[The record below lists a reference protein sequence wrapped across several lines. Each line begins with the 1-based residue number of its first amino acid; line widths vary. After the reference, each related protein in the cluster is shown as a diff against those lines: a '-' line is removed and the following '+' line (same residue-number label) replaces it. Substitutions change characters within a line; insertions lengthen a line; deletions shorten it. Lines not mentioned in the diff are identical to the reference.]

1 MYQTLLE
8 ISSYSVGIG
17 AVIGMVRFK
26 KVDRAYLPFILLLWV
41 GLLNEIITVVS
52 IDLFKSNAVTSN
64 IYVLVESLL
73 ILWFFKNLRLGR
85 KNNKRFHFVALLF
98 IAVWITDNFF
108 ISRITRFS
116 SYFRILYNFITVLMS
131 IHMIN
136 RLILDERSGLIKNS
150 VFLITIGF
158 IVFFTYKILIEIFWV
173 YGLNASRDFRVEVYR
188 IMTYIN
194 LAINLIYALAVLWI
208 PKKREYTLL

>member
-1 MYQTLLE
+1 
-8 ISSYSVGIG
+8 
-17 AVIGMVRFK
+17 
-26 KVDRAYLPFILLLWV
+26 
-41 GLLNEIITVVS
+41 
-52 IDLFKSNAVTSN
+52 
-64 IYVLVESLL
+64 
-73 ILWFFKNLRLGR
+73 
-85 KNNKRFHFVALLF
+85 
-98 IAVWITDNFF
+98 
-108 ISRITRFS
+108 
-116 SYFRILYNFITVLMS
+116 
-131 IHMIN
+131 MIN

>member
-1 MYQTLLE
+1 
-8 ISSYSVGIG
+8 
-17 AVIGMVRFK
+17 MVRFK

>member
-17 AVIGMVRFK
+17 ALIGLVRFK
-26 KVDRAYLPFILLLWV
+26 QVSSTYFPFILLLWV
-41 GLLNEIITVVS
+41 GLLTEIITIFS

-73 ILWFFKNLRLGR
+73 ILWFFKNLEPDR
-85 KNNKRFHFVALLF
+85 KNNLRFNILALLF
-98 IAVWITDNFF
+98 LAAWITDNFF

-116 SYFRILYNFITVLMS
+116 SYFRILYSFITVLMS

-136 RLILDERSGLIKNS
+136 RLILEERSGIIKNS
-150 VFLITIGF
+150 IFLITIGF
-158 IVFFTYKILIEIFWV
+158 IVFFTYKTLIEIFWV

-188 IMTYIN
+188 IMIYIN
-194 LAINLIYALAVLWI
+194 LAVNLIYALAVLWI